1 MLNPIYN
8 EIVEDAFE
16 LVLRSG
22 FNILMHQPVD
32 IRDKD
37 LYNMFGS
44 KFNAY
49 LTQQDNITLSEN
61 LRVSYVHVFHL
72 SKIAADKEMRQ
83 RFGQS
88 DLLVEDLS
96 MATNWPKP
104 LKPLHIPY
112 LFYFM
117 DTEKS
122 FEAAL
127 NLIYDEKIMNYT
139 SDDISMYFNNF
150 QI

>member
-1 MLNPIYN
+1 
-8 EIVEDAFE
+8 
-16 LVLRSG
+16 
-22 FNILMHQPVD
+22 
-32 IRDKD
+32 
-37 LYNMFGS
+37 
-44 KFNAY
+44 
-49 LTQQDNITLSEN
+49 
-61 LRVSYVHVFHL
+61 
-72 SKIAADKEMRQ
+72 
-83 RFGQS
+83 
-88 DLLVEDLS
+88 

-127 NLIYDEKIMNYT
+127 NLIYDDKIMNYT

>member
-22 FNILMHQPVD
+22 FNILMHQFVD

-37 LYNMFGS
+37 LHNMFGS

-49 LTQQDNITLSEN
+49 LTELDNRTLSEN

-72 SKIAADKEMRQ
+72 SKIAADKEMR
-83 RFGQS
+83 
-88 DLLVEDLS
+88 
-96 MATNWPKP
+96 
-104 LKPLHIPY
+104 
-112 LFYFM
+112 
-117 DTEKS
+117 
-122 FEAAL
+122 
-127 NLIYDEKIMNYT
+127 
-139 SDDISMYFNNF
+139 
-150 QI
+150 